1 MPEVREL
8 DNPAWHALSG
18 EQREFGVVGA
28 RAARYRPDI
37 SPIAAVADQSSE
49 ALAELASMV
58 TPGQFVAAV
67 APGAVEGD
75 VAKLWRLAAV
85 VPLSQWV
92 CPQAPREPSATVP
105 WVELRDAHAEQM
117 YRLAKETDPG
127 PFESRTHRLGSYVG
141 VIEDGTLV
149 AMAGERICL
158 PGYREVSAVCT
169 DDAHTGR
176 GYAQALVLEIVR
188 RQQGAGCVPFLH
200 VRTGSPAEAQA
211 TRVYRKLGF
220 VKRADT
226 EMSILVRL

>member
-1 MPEVREL
+1 MHEL

-18 EQREFGVVGA
+18 EQREFGVVGT

-49 ALAELASMV
+49 ALSELASMV
-58 TPGQFVAAV
+58 TPRQFVAAV
-67 APGAVEGD
+67 APGEIAGD

-92 CPQAPREPSATVP
+92 CPQPPQEPTATIP
-105 WVELRDAHAEQM
+105 WVELQDAHAEQM

-169 DDAHTGR
+169 DAAHTGR

-188 RQQGAGCVPFLH
+188 RQQRAGCVPFLH